1 VEERAAARKA
11 AVLIHRKLCRHL
23 FYGVLEIVTM
33 AQLLGMG
40 LRLSKRR
47 SIHSQAGM
55 DGAV

>member
-1 VEERAAARKA
+1 MEERAAARKA
-11 AVLIHRKLCRHL
+11 AVLIRCKLCRCL
-23 FYGVLEIVTM
+23 FYGVLETVTV

-47 SIHSQAGM
+47 SINLQPGV

>member
-1 VEERAAARKA
+1 VQLVWGS
-11 AVLIHRKLCRHL
+11 AVLIRRKLCRRL
-23 FYGVLEIVTM
+23 FYGVLEIVTA

-47 SIHSQAGM
+47 SIPFQVDV